1 MEGHDG
7 LLSIQGEQVMHS
19 SDNRG
24 DDKAL
29 LKVPSVGAILDNIPG
44 GQVNLL
50 PASVLKD
57 PLRVDIPMWFG
68 SSPAPG
74 EPEHLYLYWN
84 NVKVAEKT
92 WTAPVPPG
100 DLFLMVEPR
109 YLNAAGTYPLH
120 YEVMTHNGAWASSD
134 PLTLTITSS
143 PALGDGGGRLLFDA
157 EVASGGVTAQ
167 YLEAHGDKVLAEVP
181 PYSPV
186 WPGDTLSWYWDQ
198 RQYTDEWVD
207 SRTLTEVDI
216 GKAILLT
223 FEGEMIRDR
232 GEGDRF
238 VHYRIENRAGN
249 QSDHSRF
256 ANVQVVPAARD
267 LPWPVVDGA
276 TGTGKDVV
284 LDPFDAE
291 EGATVV
297 IADTVVIKPNEQLWV
312 QWGEPGSLGAFRTA
326 SPVVAG
332 TRRYKIPKR
341 EIALNIGKALPVYY
355 EAVGPDGPLRS
366 EIRQLSVMALDLGKL
381 PLIQCSHVVYQHGQA
396 VLNWKDIPLEGV
408 KLTLKP
414 WPLMMLDQHIR
425 IVVWGPTIMEAR
437 EWVAVHKRPL
447 AAQELTAGIFGTD
460 NLTVP
465 KSWLADL
472 IPDQGFVV
480 SVYVS
485 FDSGV
490 TWPDRPNFP
499 MLHVVFSV

>member
-1 MEGHDG
+1 
-7 LLSIQGEQVMHS
+7 MHS

-29 LKVPSVGAILDNIPG
+29 KLPSVGAILGNIPG
-44 GQVNLL
+44 GQENLL
-50 PASVLKD
+50 PASALQD
-57 PLRVDIPMWFG
+57 PLRVDVPMWLN
-68 SSPAPG
+68 SEPAPD

-84 NVKVAEKT
+84 DVKVAEKT
-92 WTAPVPPG
+92 WTKPVLPG
-100 DLFLMVEPR
+100 ELFLMVEPR
-109 YLNAAGTYPLH
+109 YLSAAGTHRLH
-120 YEVMTHNGAWASSD
+120 YEVMTFNGGVASSD
-134 PLTLTITSS
+134 SLMLTVASS
-143 PALGDGGGRLLFDA
+143 PALGGDQGRLLFDT
-157 EVASGGVTAQ
+157 EVVSGGVTAH
-167 YLEAHGDKVLAEVP
+167 YLETHGDKVLAEVP
-181 PYSPV
+181 TYNRV
-186 WPGDTLSWYWDQ
+186 WAGDTLSWYWDQ
-198 RQYTDEWVD
+198 KLYTDEWVG
-207 SRTLTEVDI
+207 SRTLTQADTL
-216 GKAILLT
+216 KPLLLT
-223 FEGEMIRDR
+223 FEGKMIRER

-238 VHYRIENRAGN
+238 VHYKVEDRAGN
-249 QSDHSRF
+249 NSGHSRP
-256 ANVQVVPAARD
+256 ANVEAVPAPRD

-276 TGTGKDVV
+276 TGTGEDIV

-312 QWGEPGSLGAFRTA
+312 QWGEPGSLGAFRTS
-326 SPVVAG
+326 SPTVAG

-341 EIALNIGKALPVYY
+341 EVALNIGKALPVYY

-366 EIRQLSVMALDLGKL
+366 EILQLKVMALAPGKL
-381 PLIQCSHVVYQHGQA
+381 PVIQCSHVFYQGGQA
-396 VLNWKDIPLEGV
+396 MLNMQDVPLEGV

-425 IVVWGPTIMEAR
+425 IVVWGPTIMEGR

-447 AAQELTAGIFGTD
+447 APQELVAGICGTD

-485 FDSGV
+485 FDSGI
-490 TWPDRPNFP
+490 TWPNSPNFP
-499 MLHVVFSV
+499 TLHVVFSV

>member
-1 MEGHDG
+1 
-7 LLSIQGEQVMHS
+7 MHS
-19 SDNRG
+19 SDNPG

-29 LKVPSVGAILDNIPG
+29 LEAPSVGAILDNIPG

-57 PLRVDIPMWFG
+57 PLRVDVPMWFN
-68 SSPAPG
+68 SEPAPG

-84 NVKVAEKT
+84 GDKVAEKT
-92 WTAPVPPG
+92 WTAPVSPG

-109 YLNAAGTYPLH
+109 YLSAAGTYLLD
-120 YEVMTHNGAWASSD
+120 YEVMTFNGAWASSD
-134 PLTLTITSS
+134 PLMLTIASS
-143 PALGDGGGRLLFDA
+143 PALGGDEGRLLFDA
-157 EVASGGVTAQ
+157 EVVSGGVTAH
-167 YLEAHGDKVLAEVP
+167 YLETHNDKVQAEVP
-181 PYSPV
+181 TYSRV
-186 WPGDTLSWYWDQ
+186 WPGDTLNWYWDQ
-198 RQYTDEWVD
+198 KLYTDEWVG
-207 SRTLTEVDI
+207 SRTLTAADT
-216 GKAILLT
+216 GKAIFLT
-223 FEGEMIRDR
+223 FEGKMIRER

-238 VHYRIENRAGN
+238 VHYQIEDRSGN
-249 QSDHSRF
+249 NSGHSRPF
-256 ANVQVVPAARD
+256 NVHVVPAPRV
-267 LPWPVVDGA
+267 LPWPVVEGA
-276 TGTGKDVV
+276 TDTGKDIV

-312 QWGEPGSLGAFRTA
+312 QWGEPGSLGAFRTT
-326 SPVVAG
+326 SPIVAG

-341 EIALNIGKALPVYY
+341 EVVLNIGKALPVYY

-366 EIRQLSVMALDLGKL
+366 EIRQLSVMALDPGKL
-381 PLIQCSHVVYQHGQA
+381 PHIQCSHVAYQHGQA
-396 VLNWKDIPLEGV
+396 VLNWQDIPLEGV

-414 WPLMMLDQHIR
+414 WPLMMMDQHIWIR
-425 IVVWGPTIMEAR
+425 VFGQTIMGGR
-437 EWVAVHKRPL
+437 EWVAVRKRPL
-447 AAQELTAGIFGTD
+447 AAQELTAGICGTD

-472 IPDQGFVV
+472 IPDQGFYV

-490 TWPDRPNFP
+490 TWPDSPNFP